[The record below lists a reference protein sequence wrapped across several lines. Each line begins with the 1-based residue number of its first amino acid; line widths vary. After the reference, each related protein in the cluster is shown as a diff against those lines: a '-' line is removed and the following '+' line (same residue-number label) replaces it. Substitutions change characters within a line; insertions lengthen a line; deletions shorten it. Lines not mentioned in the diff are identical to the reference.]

1 MSRETTNFEC
11 VLMGIILILLAGI
24 VLLCSGC
31 ATESF
36 CYEYDVPAHK
46 LRVCSR
52 DVRAKLY
59 THPDGRIPNGLC
71 DTDAKIIW
79 CKPTVGNKREP
90 DTQTNWHEEK
100 HLIKEWGRD
109 WHK

>member
-1 MSRETTNFEC
+1 MNRQLTSDEAWH
-11 VLMGIILILLAGI
+11 ILI
-24 VLLCSGC
+24 VLLLLVVLCKLCTGC

-71 DTDAKIIW
+71 DTEKKIIW

-100 HLIKEWGRD
+100 HLIPEWGKD